1 MEPPL
6 QAEATGRKRL
16 RRGAWRYTLQPG
28 LVELDLEVRLRRI
41 KGVEVVLWPALDSYD
56 LRVKA
61 GDSLWAVD
69 VKDWSSTKFLAN
81 HLARQDRTK
90 RLHIVVPE
98 WRSDQIGILRQRCR
112 GLNLQFSTDKQFLK

>member
-1 MEPPL
+1 M
-6 QAEATGRKRL
+6 
-16 RRGAWRYTLQPG
+16 
-28 LVELDLEVRLRRI
+28 
-41 KGVEVVLWPALDSYD
+41 EVVLWPALDSYD

-61 GDSLWAVD
+61 GDNLWVVD

-81 HLARQDRTK
+81 HLARQDRAK

-112 GLNLQFSTDKQFLK
+112 GLNLQFSTDKQFLKTVRSKAT